1 MVDGVETS
9 IGGGTS
15 TGVVTTGAVVATVGV
30 GDGVVGVGVGVG
42 VGETTATGA
51 AVLLLAVTFAAEET
65 EVVGIVT
72 F

>member
-9 IGGGTS
+9 IGVGTS

-42 VGETTATGA
+42 ETTARGA